1 VSVDCSAA
9 LSAVLTITAG
19 TKTLKLHVP
28 DKSHVIVIRAD
39 NFSCAWTNQK
49 VAVNYHETGEGA
61 GEVMSV
67 ELQ

>member
-1 VSVDCSAA
+1 VDCSAA
-9 LSAVLTITAG
+9 PAAVLTITAG
-19 TKTLKLHVP
+19 TKIFKLHAR
-28 DKSHVIVIRAD
+28 DNKHVIVIGAD